1 VSAKTIVWKNLIA
14 QDHVKEL
21 LGSAFSGGSLG
32 HAYLFCGDEGV
43 GKFAAALDLALSLL
57 CEASETVPCLSCS
70 ACRRVLRN
78 NHPDFHGILPVSLEK
93 EHKSSDGTLSK
104 AGWDFLSSTIVSKIT
119 SPYQALS
126 YSGAPTIPVDW
137 TKEVNHAVLR
147 GAVSGDRTV
156 AVICGIDL
164 MNKESAN
171 AMLKT
176 LEEPPANTFLVLTTD
191 RPEAVLP
198 TIASRCQIIRFGHIP
213 VLDIRREIARTLGS
227 GADEGMINQAV
238 HYSMGSLGRAL
249 LLAGKDLEESSRQ
262 AKEVWN
268 LCYGSDKLAVAA
280 KVDELAKQN
289 DFDMNTR
296 FFSAALYLVRNS
308 FLSKSGCPANY
319 IDGSDILDDPGD
331 IFARPDAGERLTR
344 ACNDA
349 IAGIAAYGNVAI
361 ILVNFVM
368 TVMET
373 IHGEKQQAG

>member
-1 VSAKTIVWKNLIA
+1 VSAKAVAWKNLIA
-14 QDHVKEL
+14 QGHVKEL
-21 LGSAFSGGSLG
+21 LSSAFLGENLG

-43 GKFAAALDLALSLL
+43 GKFAAALDLALLLL
-57 CEASETVPCLSCS
+57 CEAKEAVPCLSCP

-78 NHPDFHGILPVSLEK
+78 NHPDFHAILPVSLEK
-93 EHKSSDGTLSK
+93 EHKSSDGSLSK
-104 AGWDFLSSTIVSKIT
+104 AGWDFLSSTIVSRIT
-119 SPYQALS
+119 APYQALS
-126 YSGAPTIPVDW
+126 YSGTPTIPVEW

-147 GAVSGDRTV
+147 GAVSGERTV

-198 TIASRCQIIRFGHIP
+198 TIASRCQIIRFGHVPIP
-213 VLDIRREIARTLGS
+213 DIRQEIARVLGPGS
-227 GADEGMINQAV
+227 DEAMINRAV

-249 LLAGKDLEESSRQ
+249 LLAGKDLEASSRQ
-262 AKEVWN
+262 AREVWE
-268 LCYGSDKLAVAA
+268 LCCGSDTLAVAA

-289 DFDMNTR
+289 DFDMNAR
-296 FFSAALYLVRNS
+296 FFSSALYLVRNS
-308 FLSKSGCPANY
+308 FLKKSGCSANY
-319 IDGSDILDDPGD
+319 IDGSDILKDPAGVFD
-331 IFARPDAGERLTR
+331 RPDAAELLTR
-344 ACNDA
+344 ACYDA
-349 IAGIAAYGNVAI
+349 IAGVKAYGNIAI